1 MSEYTKCYWN
11 DTRKLDCM
19 GNRIP
24 EPEKG
29 LSVAMQTFLIGAGI
43 VTLLVL
49 GFAL

>member
-1 MSEYTKCYWN
+1 MEHSSTYWEWAN
-11 DTRKLDCM
+11 K
-19 GNRIP
+19 
-24 EPEKG
+24 EAKESKG